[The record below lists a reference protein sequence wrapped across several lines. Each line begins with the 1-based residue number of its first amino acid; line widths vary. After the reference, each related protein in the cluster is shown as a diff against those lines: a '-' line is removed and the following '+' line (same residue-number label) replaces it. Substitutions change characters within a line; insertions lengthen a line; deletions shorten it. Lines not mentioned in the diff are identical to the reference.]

1 MRSAERWEAGGSSF
15 ARSCERIKPLAHSP
29 VGECTA
35 GGEDPPLLA
44 LSGIT
49 RRFPGVRALDRVDFE
64 LRRGEVHVLFGENGA
79 GKSTLISVVAG
90 ALRPHGGI
98 IRFRGRAVDLVSV
111 HHARTLGISAVFQ
124 EFSLVPEL
132 TVEQNLF
139 LGAEE
144 TSFGMLANSR
154 MRRRA
159 SEVLE
164 RLGFPLNPGQRVAFL
179 SRAEQQMVEIA
190 KAFRSE
196 LSVLILDEPTAS
208 LTEHETDRL
217 FALIDQIRARGVG
230 IIYITHRLN
239 EIRRIGDRIT
249 VLRDGRRVA
258 TVDARTSEAVHS
270 PEGECTEGSIRSRE
284 RANEDLVHLMTGR
297 VIGQMF
303 PRIRHAPGETILDV
317 ENLTAATKLVR
328 RVSFHVRRGEVV
340 GLAGLVGSGK
350 SEAAR
355 ACFGLVPIAGGR
367 VSFGGEV
374 VTGRAPRQML
384 DRGFFYVPADRRDEG
399 LMMMR
404 SVRENVAL
412 PALRT
417 PAWSRGIVLRRK
429 EESARTRELAERL
442 DLRPLRIE
450 RQVGHF
456 SGGNQQK
463 VLLAKS
469 LTREVGLFAFDEPT
483 VGVDVGTRVAIYG
496 FIRDLCEAGAAVLLI
511 SSDLPEIL
519 HLPHRVYVMCRG
531 VLTAELQGEDIS
543 EENVLRHCF
552 EREAA

>member
-1 MRSAERWEAGGSSF
+1 MERHGKGGPS
-15 ARSCERIKPLAHSP
+15 
-29 VGECTA
+29 
-35 GGEDPPLLA
+35 GGEAPPLLA

-49 RRFPGVRALDRVDFE
+49 RRFPGVLALDRVDLE

-90 ALRPHGGI
+90 ALQPHGGS
-98 IRFRGRAVDLVSV
+98 IRFRGEAVDLASV
-111 HHARTLGISAVFQ
+111 NHARTLGISAVFQ

-154 MRRRA
+154 MRQRA

-164 RLGFPLNPGQRVAFL
+164 RLGFSLNPGQRVAFL
-179 SRAEQQMVEIA
+179 ARAEQQMVEIA

-217 FALIDQIRARGVG
+217 FTLIDQIRERGVG
-230 IIYITHRLN
+230 IIYITHRIS

-249 VLRDGRRVA
+249 VLRDGRRVT
-258 TVDARTSEAVHS
+258 TVEAWTSE
-270 PEGECTEGSIRSRE
+270 
-284 RANEDLVHLMTGR
+284 EDLVHLMTGR

-303 PRIRHAPGETILDV
+303 PRIRHAPGEMILEV
-317 ENLTAATKLVR
+317 ENLVAADGFVNG
-328 RVSFHVRRGEVV
+328 VSFHVRRGEVV

-350 SEAAR
+350 SDVAR
-355 ACFGLVPIAGGR
+355 ACFGLVPVSGGR
-367 VSFGGEV
+367 VSFAGEV

-404 SVRENVAL
+404 SVRENIAL
-412 PALRT
+412 PALST
-417 PAWSRGIVLRRK
+417 PAWSRGLVLRRK
-429 EESARTRELAERL
+429 EESVRARELAERL

-496 FIRDLCEAGAAVLLI
+496 FIRDLCEEGAAVLLI

-519 HLPHRVYVMCRG
+519 HLPQRVYVMCRG
-531 VLTAELQGEDIS
+531 VLTVELQGADIS
-543 EENVLRHCF
+543 QENVLRHCF